1 MTSTQ
6 PIGRSYRARRI
17 GHPSQRPRP
26 SPAAQPHWLVDR
38 RRCCGGKIR
47 RTRDWIPMERLRDVR
62 TRLQEWERGF
72 RRQHRRRP
80 GQEDVE
86 AAPEDVRALYR
97 EYRALKQ
104 SVVHAGGGLRS
115 SEPSLPAEEVLED
128 SCWGPHLNR
137 AATQSPQPTPQM
149 SPRGSVQDYGK
160 RLKANL
166 KVILQAEP
174 TLGRRLQP
182 PRRPLSKMPTTGPPS
197 PRTAPTSP
205 EEVSGGTLPQ
215 PSEPKRSPGRL
226 QQLRASLR
234 LRLGSL
240 DPGWLQRCHSGPL
253 DFLKPP
259 SACSPGLGRKESQ
272 HLTSGEFLVFGP
284 NTCSEEFSQ
293 GPETPAPQAAQNDMG
308 SPQPSNPQG
317 KKPKWSET
325 GGSPVQSQQDISQ
338 TGPLSEGTGAVALEE
353 DLPGQPVQAQP
364 SQPRS
369 SSSSPSRRKK
379 PKGMAHTLSRR
390 PAIQDR
396 SNYVRL
402 NMKHKRYVWGGALRG
417 RLLRRQAWKQ
427 KWQKKGECF
436 GGGGAR
442 PPAKDSCFQ
451 SGPFGRWVPQCSK
464 PGPTLTLQK
473 EIGKNRDNM
482 QSFPTLEEAAW
493 RTDTACCHLPIG
505 ENTGLA
511 GPELQ
516 VCSPSQHPPV
526 LPLYPPGPSGQVAET
541 PAEVFQALEQ
551 LGYRAF
557 RPGQEHA
564 VMRILSGISTLL
576 ELPTGAGK
584 SLCYQLPA
592 LLCARRSSCLTLVVS
607 PLLSLMDD
615 QMSSL
620 PPCLKAACLHSG
632 MTKKQQ
638 ESVLQKVQAAQV
650 NVLMLS
656 PEALVGAGTGGP
668 ASFLQASQLPPMAFA
683 CIDEA
688 HCLSQWSH
696 NFRPCYL
703 RICKVLREHMGVRCF
718 LGLTATATRSTARD
732 VAQHLGVAEEL
743 GRGGPAPIP
752 ANLHLSVSVDRN
764 PHQVGVHIAGSW
776 AESPHPAC
784 PVTTAP
790 CQALVTLL
798 QGDRFRALDSI
809 IIYCNRREDTER
821 VAALL
826 RTCLYAGQDPGSRGH
841 APETVAAAYHAGMCT
856 RERQRVQ
863 RAFMQGHLRVV
874 VATVAFGMGLDRTD
888 VRAVLHLGMPPSFES
903 YVQAV
908 GRAGRDGQPAHCHLF
923 LQPQGKDLQELRRHV
938 HANGADFLALKKL
951 VQRLFPPCSCTPQ
964 PPEQEGGRNGM
975 RPTAGAPPQEAKQ
988 HSGHSA
994 APVRGHVCP
1003 GHARALPIQQTV
1015 QALDMPE
1022 EGKGREEGGGGLSPH
1037 HLSPLPP
1044 TAIETLLC
1052 YLELHPRHW
1061 LELLPT
1067 TYSRCH
1073 LRCPGGPTQLQ
1084 ALAHKCPLAAA
1095 CWARWPPE
1103 DMGPGSSMEFDVVEL
1118 VNSMGWELASVQ
1130 QALRQLQWDPE
1141 PRTGVL
1147 RGTGVIVEFRELAF
1161 HLRSPG
1167 DLTAEERDE
1176 VCDFL
1181 FNRVQAQERKAL
1193 AHLRRMSEAFH
1204 SVAFPS
1210 CGPCL
1215 EQPDMDRSA
1224 QLKALLSCYF
1234 EEEEEEREEGGIEEQ
1249 GPEPGQVQL
1258 QDWEDQVRHDI
1269 RQLLSLRP
1277 EERFSSR
1284 AVARIFHGIGS
1295 PRYPAQV
1302 YGQDQRFWRKYLHL
1316 SFHALMRLATEELL
1330 LVGR

>member
-1 MTSTQ
+1 
-6 PIGRSYRARRI
+6 
-17 GHPSQRPRP
+17 
-26 SPAAQPHWLVDR
+26 
-38 RRCCGGKIR
+38 
-47 RTRDWIPMERLRDVR
+47 MERLRDVR

-97 EYRALKQ
+97 EYRALKR

-115 SEPSLPAEEVLED
+115 SEPSLSAEEVLEA

-149 SPRGSVQDYGK
+149 SPQGSVQDYGK

-174 TLGRRLQP
+174 TLGCRLQP

-272 HLTSGEFLVFGP
+272 HLTSGELLVFGP

-293 GPETPAPQAAQNDMG
+293 GPETPAPPQAAQNGMG

-317 KKPKWSET
+317 KKPKWSEN

-364 SQPRS
+364 SQPCS
-369 SSSSPSRRKK
+369 SSSSPSRTKK
-379 PKGMAHTLSRR
+379 PKGMAHTWSRR
-390 PAIQDR
+390 PAVRDR

-516 VCSPSQHPPV
+516 VCPPSQHAPV

-632 MTKKQQ
+632 MTKKQR

-732 VAQHLGVAEEL
+732 VAQHLGVAEKL

-764 PHQVGVHIAGSW
+764 PH
-776 AESPHPAC
+776 
-784 PVTTAP
+784 
-790 CQALVTLL
+790 QALVTLL

-826 RTCLYAGQDPGSRGH
+826 RTCLCAGQDPGSRGH

-975 RPTAGAPPQEAKQ
+975 RSTAGAPPQEAKQ

-994 APVRGHVCP
+994 APVRGQVCP

-1022 EGKGREEGGGGLSPH
+1022 E
-1037 HLSPLPP
+1037 
-1044 TAIETLLC
+1044 AIETLLC

-1118 VNSMGWELASVQ
+1118 VNSMGWEPALVQ

-1141 PRTGVL
+1141 PRTGVP

-1249 GPEPGQVQL
+1249 GPEPGQDQL

-1302 YGQDQRFWRKYLHL
+1302 YGQDRRFWRKYLHL

>member
-1 MTSTQ
+1 
-6 PIGRSYRARRI
+6 
-17 GHPSQRPRP
+17 
-26 SPAAQPHWLVDR
+26 
-38 RRCCGGKIR
+38 
-47 RTRDWIPMERLRDVR
+47 MERLRDVR
-62 TRLQEWERGF
+62 TQLQEWERGF

-104 SVVHAGGGLRS
+104 SVVLAGGGLRS
-115 SEPSLPAEEVLED
+115 SEPSLPAEEVLEA

-149 SPRGSVQDYGK
+149 SPGGSVQDYGK

-174 TLGRRLQP
+174 TLGSRLQP

-215 PSEPKRSPGRL
+215 PSEPKRSSGRL
-226 QQLRASLR
+226 QQLRASLS

-259 SACSPGLGRKESQ
+259 SAYSPGLGRKESQ
-272 HLTSGEFLVFGP
+272 HLTSEEFLVFGP

-293 GPETPAPQAAQNDMG
+293 GPETPAPQAAQNGMG

-317 KKPKWSET
+317 KKPKWSEN
-325 GGSPVQSQQDISQ
+325 GGSPVQPQQDISQ

-364 SQPRS
+364 SQPCS
-369 SSSSPSRRKK
+369 SSSSPSRTKK
-379 PKGMAHTLSRR
+379 RKGMAHTLSRR
-390 PAIQDR
+390 PAVQDR

-402 NMKHKRYVWGGALRG
+402 NMKRKRYVWGGALRG

-464 PGPTLTLQK
+464 PGPTLNLQK

-493 RTDTACCHLPIG
+493 RADTACCHLPIG
-505 ENTGLA
+505 ENTGLT

-516 VCSPSQHPPV
+516 VCPPSQHPPV

-592 LLCARRSSCLTLVVS
+592 LLCARRTSCLTLVVS

-632 MTKKQQ
+632 MTKKQR

-668 ASFLQASQLPPMAFA
+668 ASFLQASQLPPVAFA

-703 RICKVLREHMGVRCF
+703 RICKVLRERMGVRCF
-718 LGLTATATRSTARD
+718 LGLTATATRRTARD

-764 PHQVGVHIAGSW
+764 PHQ
-776 AESPHPAC
+776 
-784 PVTTAP
+784 
-790 CQALVTLL
+790 ALVTLL

-826 RTCLYAGQDPGSRGH
+826 RTCLCAGQDPGSRGH

-951 VQRLFPPCSCTPQ
+951 AQRLFPPCSCTPQ

-975 RPTAGAPPQEAKQ
+975 RPAAGAPLQEAKQ

-994 APVRGHVCP
+994 APVRGQVCP
-1003 GHARALPIQQTV
+1003 GHARALPIQHIV

-1022 EGKGREEGGGGLSPH
+1022 E
-1037 HLSPLPP
+1037 
-1044 TAIETLLC
+1044 AIETLLC

-1103 DMGPGSSMEFDVVEL
+1103 DMGPGSSSMEFDVVEL

-1147 RGTGVIVEFRELAF
+1147 QGTGVIVEFRELAF

-1234 EEEEEEREEGGIEEQ
+1234 EEEEKEEGGIEDQ

-1316 SFHALMRLATEELL
+1316 SFQALMRLATEELL

>member
-1 MTSTQ
+1 MTQTR
-6 PIGRSYRARRI
+6 PIGRPYRARRI

-26 SPAAQPHWLVDR
+26 SPAAQLHWLVDR
-38 RRCCGGKIR
+38 RRWCGGKIR

-62 TRLQEWERGF
+62 TQLQEWERGF

-104 SVVHAGGGLRS
+104 SVVLAGGGLRS
-115 SEPSLPAEEVLED
+115 SEPSLPAEEVLEA

-149 SPRGSVQDYGK
+149 SPGGSVQDYGK

-174 TLGRRLQP
+174 TLGSRLQP

-215 PSEPKRSPGRL
+215 PSEPKRSSGRL
-226 QQLRASLR
+226 QQLRASLS

-259 SACSPGLGRKESQ
+259 SACSPGQGRKESQ
-272 HLTSGEFLVFGP
+272 HLTSEEFLVFGP

-293 GPETPAPQAAQNDMG
+293 GPETPAPQAAQNGMG

-317 KKPKWSET
+317 KKPKWSEN
-325 GGSPVQSQQDISQ
+325 GGSPVQPQQDISQ

-364 SQPRS
+364 SQPCS
-369 SSSSPSRRKK
+369 SSSSPSRTKK

-390 PAIQDR
+390 PAVQDR

-402 NMKHKRYVWGGALRG
+402 NMKRKRYVWGGALRG

-464 PGPTLTLQK
+464 PGPTLSLQK

-493 RTDTACCHLPIG
+493 RADTACCHLPIG
-505 ENTGLA
+505 ENTGLT

-516 VCSPSQHPPV
+516 VCPPSQHPPV

-592 LLCARRSSCLTLVVS
+592 LVCARRSSCLTLVVS

-632 MTKKQQ
+632 MTKKQR

-668 ASFLQASQLPPMAFA
+668 ASFLQASQLPPVAFA

-703 RICKVLREHMGVRCF
+703 RICKVLRERMGVRCF
-718 LGLTATATRSTARD
+718 LGLTATATRRTARD

-764 PHQVGVHIAGSW
+764 PHQ
-776 AESPHPAC
+776 
-784 PVTTAP
+784 
-790 CQALVTLL
+790 ALVTLL
-798 QGDRFRALDSI
+798 QGNRFRALDSI
-809 IIYCNRREDTER
+809 IVYCNRREDTER

-826 RTCLYAGQDPGSRGH
+826 RTCLCAGQDPGSRGH

-923 LQPQGKDLQELRRHV
+923 LQPQGQDLQELRRHV

-975 RPTAGAPPQEAKQ
+975 RPTAGAPLQEAKQ

-994 APVRGHVCP
+994 APVRGQVCP
-1003 GHARALPIQQTV
+1003 GHARALPIQQIV

-1022 EGKGREEGGGGLSPH
+1022 E
-1037 HLSPLPP
+1037 
-1044 TAIETLLC
+1044 AIETLLC

-1103 DMGPGSSMEFDVVEL
+1103 DMGPGSSSMEFDVVEL

-1147 RGTGVIVEFRELAF
+1147 QGTGVIVEFRELAF

-1234 EEEEEEREEGGIEEQ
+1234 EEEDKEEGGTEEQ

-1302 YGQDQRFWRKYLHL
+1302 YGQDQRFWRKHLHL
-1316 SFHALMRLATEELL
+1316 SFQALMRLATEELL

>member
-1 MTSTQ
+1 
-6 PIGRSYRARRI
+6 
-17 GHPSQRPRP
+17 
-26 SPAAQPHWLVDR
+26 
-38 RRCCGGKIR
+38 
-47 RTRDWIPMERLRDVR
+47 MERLRDVR

-104 SVVHAGGGLRS
+104 SVVLAGGELRS
-115 SEPSLPAEEVLED
+115 SEPSLPAEEVLEA

-149 SPRGSVQDYGK
+149 SPWGSVQDYGK

-174 TLGRRLQP
+174 TLGSRLQP

-215 PSEPKRSPGRL
+215 PSEPKRSSGRL
-226 QQLRASLR
+226 QQLRASLS

-272 HLTSGEFLVFGP
+272 HLTSEEFLVFGP

-293 GPETPAPQAAQNDMG
+293 GPETPAPQAAQNGMG
-308 SPQPSNPQG
+308 SPQPSSPRG
-317 KKPKWSET
+317 KKPKWSEN
-325 GGSPVQSQQDISQ
+325 GGSTVQPQQDISQ
-338 TGPLSEGTGAVALEE
+338 TGPLSEGTGAVALED

-364 SQPRS
+364 SQPCS
-369 SSSSPSRRKK
+369 SSSSPSRTKK

-390 PAIQDR
+390 PAVQDR

-493 RTDTACCHLPIG
+493 RADTACCHLPIG
-505 ENTGLA
+505 ENTGLT

-516 VCSPSQHPPV
+516 VCPPSQHPPV

-632 MTKKQQ
+632 MTKKQR
-638 ESVLQKVQAAQV
+638 ESVLQKVRAAQV

-668 ASFLQASQLPPMAFA
+668 ASFLQASQLPPVAFA

-703 RICKVLREHMGVRCF
+703 RICKVLRERLGVRCF

-743 GRGGPAPIP
+743 GWGGPAPIP

-764 PHQVGVHIAGSW
+764 PHQ
-776 AESPHPAC
+776 
-784 PVTTAP
+784 
-790 CQALVTLL
+790 ALVTLL
-798 QGDRFRALDSI
+798 QSDRFRALDSI

-826 RTCLYAGQDPGSRGH
+826 RTFLGAGQDPGSRGH

-951 VQRLFPPCSCTPQ
+951 VQRLFPPCSCTAQ

-994 APVRGHVCP
+994 APGRGQVCP
-1003 GHARALPIQQTV
+1003 GHARALPIQQIV

-1022 EGKGREEGGGGLSPH
+1022 E
-1037 HLSPLPP
+1037 
-1044 TAIETLLC
+1044 AIETLLC
-1052 YLELHPRHW
+1052 YLELHPRRW

-1103 DMGPGSSMEFDVVEL
+1103 DMGPGSSSMEFDVVEL

-1147 RGTGVIVEFRELAF
+1147 RGTGVIVEFRELAL

-1181 FNRVQAQERKAL
+1181 FSRVQAQERKAL

-1234 EEEEEEREEGGIEEQ
+1234 EEEEKEEGGIEEQ